1 MWISSNLLK
10 LTRDPSLICNTDHAM
25 KYFFLKKIIIACLR
39 SLEVGFVSFPIS
51 NIFWGACPQS
61 PLEDKGPSA
70 PFDNSGKCQ
79 RYAATCF
86 KSYWKHCV
94 KPILRQ
100 LNNHVYSVLLL
111 LSSRP
116 HCIEGSLLSY
126 DHTGEHIHVTILK
139 ICQIWV
145 LPSAVT
151 SNTPTHVMSC
161 NDE

>member
-1 MWISSNLLK
+1 VPNVPYNEILFPNK
-10 LTRDPSLICNTDHAM
+10 NNE
-25 KYFFLKKIIIACLR
+25 CLGVNILPQITGSR
-39 SLEVGFVSFPIS
+39 IVSFPIS
-51 NIFWGACPQS
+51 KIFWGACPQI

-116 HCIEGSLLSY
+116 HCIEGSLHVLSY